1 MPERSPFRGVLKR
14 PFNEQ
19 VAAFRARLGD
29 LVPTSRWDDIS
40 GAAHDRAFMIAG
52 AMKADLLADLA
63 GAVDSAIAEGTGL
76 EAFRARFREI
86 VSERGWHGWTG
97 EGTRRGEAWRTRVIY
112 RTNAA
117 TTYAAGRWAQLMEG
131 GFPLLVYRHGGSR
144 EPRPQHLAWDGL
156 TLPPDH
162 EFWASHAPP
171 NGWGCSCYVVGARS
185 EAAAARLGGR
195 PDVTLPP
202 GWNRADPR
210 TGAPAGIDRG
220 WNHAPGAS
228 AVETI
233 LDLRGK
239 LDHLPARP
247 SIDLIQDWLRRP
259 AFGDWLEQP
268 SGSWPLARLS
278 DADADAIGATT
289 RIAVLSTDTALKQ
302 AIEHPELTPADYAL
316 AQRAVTRAS
325 HRVQDGERSMVF
337 AFADDDGE
345 RGGIVTVVK
354 ATATGAGLF
363 VTSLRRLS
371 RDQAERDRELRRLLR
386 RGNQER

>member
-1 MPERSPFRGVLKR
+1 MADGSPYRGVLGR
-14 PFNEQ
+14 PFAEQ
-19 VAAFRARLGD
+19 GAAFRARLGD
-29 LVPTSRWDDIS
+29 LVPTSRWDDIA
-40 GAAHDRAFMIAG
+40 GQAHDRAFMVAG

-195 PDVTLPP
+195 PEVTLPP

-259 AFGDWLEQP
+259 AFGDWLQEP
-268 SGSWPLARLS
+268 SGTWPLARLD
-278 DADADAIGATT
+278 DADAAMIGAAAGI
-289 RIAVLSTDTALKQ
+289 RVADISAATARKQ
-302 AIEHPELTPADYAL
+302 VSAHPELTAADYAL
-316 AQRAVTRAS
+316 AQRAISQPT
-325 HRVQDGERSMVF
+325 HRVQDGPRSMLFVLV
-337 AFADDDGE
+337 DDQPE
-345 RGGIVTVVK
+345 RGGIITVVK
-354 ATATGAGLF
+354 ATRSGQGLF
-363 VTSLRRLS
+363 ITSLRRLS
-371 RDQAERDRELRRLLR
+371 RDEARRDAAVSRLLS
-386 RGNQER
+386 RGE